1 MVMQLQVDL
10 VKRKQNYLIKE
21 MGNIII
27 VSQVPRS
34 ILEGSCNIFSSG
46 TRHKCYSVS
55 TDTLKTLVYQK
66 VAAQISFKSSSTG
79 VA

>member
-21 MGNIII
+21 MGNII

-66 VAAQISFKSSSTG
+66 VVAQISFKSSSTC

>member
-21 MGNIII
+21 MGNII